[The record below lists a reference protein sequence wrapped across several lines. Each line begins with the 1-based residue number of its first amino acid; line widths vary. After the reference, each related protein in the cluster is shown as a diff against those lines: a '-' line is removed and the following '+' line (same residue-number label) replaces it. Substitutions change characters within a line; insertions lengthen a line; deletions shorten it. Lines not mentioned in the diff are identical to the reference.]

1 MRFRLPRITD
11 AKDQLLTAFLLII
24 ALVLMAGRYQGGI
37 NNLRKASITLFSYL
51 EEPLSNIRVY
61 RQALKTNTYLRKQNV
76 LLLDELSRLRAAEQE
91 NRELRSLLQFT
102 RTSNLSLYPIR
113 IVGKEINQINNSLTI
128 DAGTKN
134 EIKPGMPVVSSEGL
148 VGKVILSAPGYS
160 QVMPYLNTLFRVS
173 AKLQNSNAFGI
184 VSWDGESIYEL
195 QLNHVP
201 QTIPVDTGEVVVT
214 SGYSNQY
221 PPDIP
226 IGRVIRV
233 EPQPGKETQNIY
245 IRPFVN
251 LYDIA
256 KGFVVKFTPDTT
268 VQNLNEEFEELLE

>member
-24 ALVLMAGRYQGGI
+24 ALALMAGRYQGGI
-37 NNLRKASITLFSYL
+37 DNLRKGSITLFSYL

-76 LLLDELSRLRAAEQE
+76 LLLDELSRLRAAEQQ
-91 NRELRSLLQFT
+91 NRELRSLLQFS
-102 RTSNLSLYPIR
+102 RESNLSLYPIR

-128 DAGTKN
+128 DAGTRSDIF
-134 EIKPGMPVVSSEGL
+134 EGMPVVSADGL
-148 VGKVILSAPGYS
+148 VGKVILTAPGYS

-173 AKLQNSNAFGI
+173 AKLQNSNAYGI
-184 VSWDGESIYEL
+184 VSWDGESINEL
-195 QLNHVP
+195 QLNYVP
-201 QTIPVDTGEVVVT
+201 QTVSVDTGEVVVT

-245 IRPFVN
+245 VRPYVN

-268 VQNLNEEFEELLE
+268 VQQLNEDFEDLLE

>member
-1 MRFRLPRITD
+1 MRIRLPRITD

-113 IVGKEINQINNSLTI
+113 IVGKEFNQINNSLTI
-128 DAGTKN
+128 DAGTDN
-134 EIKPGMPVVSSEGL
+134 GIEEGMPVVSAEGL
-148 VGKVILSAPGYS
+148 VGKVILTAPRYS

-184 VSWDGESIYEL
+184 VSWDAESIYEL
-195 QLNHVP
+195 QMNHVP

-233 EPQPGKETQNIY
+233 EPQQGKETQNIY
-245 IRPFVN
+245 VRPFVN

-256 KGFVVKFTPDTT
+256 KGFVVKSTPDTT
-268 VQNLNEEFEELLE
+268 VQNLNEEFEDLLE

>member
-1 MRFRLPRITD
+1 MRFRLPRLTD

-24 ALVLMAGRYQGGI
+24 ALALMAGRYQGGI
-37 NNLRKASITLFSYL
+37 DNLRKGSITLFSYL

-91 NRELRSLLQFT
+91 NRELRSLLQFS
-102 RTSNLSLYPIR
+102 RESNLSLYPIR

-128 DAGTKN
+128 DAGTRN
-134 EIKPGMPVVSSEGL
+134 DIGEGMPVVSAEGL
-148 VGKVILSAPGYS
+148 VGKVILTAPGYS

-173 AKLQNSNAFGI
+173 AKLQNTNAYGI
-184 VSWDGESIYEL
+184 VSWDGESINEL
-195 QLNHVP
+195 QLNYVP
-201 QTIPVDTGEVVVT
+201 QTVSVDTGEVVVT

-245 IRPFVN
+245 VRPYVN
-251 LYDIA
+251 LYEIA

-268 VQNLNEEFEELLE
+268 VRELNEDFEDLLE

>member
-1 MRFRLPRITD
+1 MRFRLPRLTD

-24 ALVLMAGRYQGGI
+24 SLALMAGRYQGGLD
-37 NNLRKASITLFSYL
+37 NLRKASITMFSYL

-76 LLLDELSRLRAAEQE
+76 LLLDELSRLRAADQE
-91 NRELRSLLQFT
+91 NRELRSLLEFT
-102 RTSNLSLYPIR
+102 RNSNLSLYPIR
-113 IVGKEINQINNSLTI
+113 IVGKEINQINNSMTI
-128 DAGTKN
+128 DAGTRN
-134 EIKPGMPVVSSEGL
+134 EIKEGMPVVSAEGL
-148 VGKVILSAPGYS
+148 VGKVILTAPGYS
-160 QVMPYLNTLFRVS
+160 QIMPYLNTLFRVS
-173 AKLQNSNAFGI
+173 AKLQNSNALGI
-184 VSWDGESIYEL
+184 VSWNGESIYEL
-195 QLNHVP
+195 QLNYVP

-226 IGRVIRV
+226 IGKVIRV
-233 EPQPGKETQNIY
+233 EPEQGKETQNIY

-268 VQNLNEEFEELLE
+268 IRNLNEEFEDLLE